1 MKTVTFI
8 FLATLFF
15 TEEPTQK
22 ENLYSWQ
29 ITFNSFNQCE
39 QFYNEFGAKLLNG
52 VQDHAKRTYGRD
64 AQVEYLSCAQV
75 EVDPS
80 MLQEGY
86 THPKVIDQRVMY
98 KLEQTK

>member
-1 MKTVTFI
+1 MKAVTFI

-29 ITFNSFNQCE
+29 ITFNSFSQCE
-39 QFYNEFGAKLLNG
+39 QFFNEYGANLLNG

-75 EVDPS
+75 EIDPS
-80 MLQEGY
+80 MLEEGN
-86 THPKVIDQRVMY
+86 THPKVIGQKVMY
-98 KLEQTK
+98 KR